1 VNGGQTLGVIELSE
15 QTVIDQ
21 LVVRLTSRYPAISES
36 TVSMVVRDIHAK
48 YDGRPLRDFIPLFV
62 ERNAKNELE
71 RLGAVADQSGK
82 SANTLRVYYV
92 PPRWFLDLAE
102 AAGLKVLVD
111 IPWGKHLC
119 FLDSAAAREEARQ
132 TVREVANR

>member
-1 VNGGQTLGVIELSE
+1 MIELSV

-82 SANTLRVYYV
+82 SANTLRV
-92 PPRWFLDLAE
+92 
-102 AAGLKVLVD
+102 
-111 IPWGKHLC
+111 
-119 FLDSAAAREEARQ
+119 
-132 TVREVANR
+132 

>member
-1 VNGGQTLGVIELSE
+1 MIELSE

-82 SANTLRVYYV
+82 SANTLRV
-92 PPRWFLDLAE
+92 
-102 AAGLKVLVD
+102 
-111 IPWGKHLC
+111 
-119 FLDSAAAREEARQ
+119 
-132 TVREVANR
+132 

>member
-1 VNGGQTLGVIELSE
+1 MNGGQTLGVIELSE

-82 SANTLRVYYV
+82 SANTLRV
-92 PPRWFLDLAE
+92 
-102 AAGLKVLVD
+102 
-111 IPWGKHLC
+111 
-119 FLDSAAAREEARQ
+119 
-132 TVREVANR
+132 

>member
-1 VNGGQTLGVIELSE
+1 MDGGQTLGVIELSV

-82 SANTLRVYYV
+82 SANTLRV
-92 PPRWFLDLAE
+92 
-102 AAGLKVLVD
+102 
-111 IPWGKHLC
+111 
-119 FLDSAAAREEARQ
+119 
-132 TVREVANR
+132 

>member
-1 VNGGQTLGVIELSE
+1 MNGGQTLGVIELSE

-62 ERNAKNELE
+62 ERNARNELE

-82 SANTLRVYYV
+82 SANTLRV
-92 PPRWFLDLAE
+92 
-102 AAGLKVLVD
+102 
-111 IPWGKHLC
+111 
-119 FLDSAAAREEARQ
+119 
-132 TVREVANR
+132 